1 MTLPAA
7 TKPTPTVTLNPRATA
22 PEVPTPSPTVNAELT
37 KIVRRDDDD
46 YLETRPLDFRLISRL
61 MGFMSPYATRRNW
74 LLVAALLRAFQL
86 PALTWVLAAVINGP
100 IQRGD
105 TQGVIW
111 GAVGFGVLAIFTQV
125 TMHFR
130 QRLALELGEDV
141 VFDLRNAI
149 FAHLQTMPMS
159 YFHKTKVGRI
169 IGRMVSDIEDVRIG
183 VQEVMFVSLVALGQ
197 MLVAAACMLWFDA
210 VLFLIVLGMAPILWG
225 INRYFHSKLSVVLR
239 QMRESFS
246 RVTATLAE
254 SVIGIRVTQGF
265 VRQEEN
271 ARLFGN
277 LVKDHSRYNTA
288 VQHTHGLFL
297 PLLEL
302 NTQVF
307 IALLLVIG
315 GWRVLNQSSQAN
327 VGELVGFF
335 FMANVFFSPLTIL
348 GNQYNQAMTAMA
360 GAERLF
366 VLLDLEPEWKDAPDA
381 IELPRYEGRVEFQNV
396 TFGYDPQRPILHD
409 ISFVATPGQT
419 VALVGPTGS
428 GKSSIINLLSKFY
441 LPQSGR
447 VLVDGHDLLTIT
459 SASLH
464 RSFGIVLQQNFL
476 FQGTVAQNIRFSKPT
491 ATDEEL
497 QDVCRRLDCLDLIES
512 LPSGFET
519 QVGER
524 GNHLSLGQ
532 RQMVCFARAL
542 LADPRLLILDE
553 ATSSIDVKTEHR
565 LQTAL
570 SVLLRGRTSFVVA
583 HRLSTIRNADLVLA
597 LDHGRIIER
606 GTHDELIAQ
615 QGFYARLFERFSRAT
630 SLSVDHTD

>member
-1 MTLPAA
+1 MSLSASNSSAP
-7 TKPTPTVTLNPRATA
+7 TA
-22 PEVPTPSPTVNAELT
+22 PPQSPGIPGGETRSSTTVPTELT
-37 KIVRRDDDD
+37 RIGRRDDDD
-46 YLETRPLDFRLISRL
+46 YLETRPLDLRLISRL
-61 MGFMSPYATRRNW
+61 MGFMRPYATQRNW
-74 LLVAALLRAFQL
+74 LLVSALLRSFQL
-86 PALTWVLAAVINGP
+86 PGLTYVLAAVINGP
-100 IQRGD
+100 IEQGD
-105 TQGVIW
+105 PNGVMW
-111 GAVGFGVLAIFTQV
+111 GAIAFGVLAIFTQI

-130 QRLALELGEDV
+130 QRLALELGEAV

-149 FAHLQTMPMS
+149 FAHLQRMPMS

-197 MLVAAACMLWFDA
+197 MLVAAICMLWFDA
-210 VLFLIVLGMAPILWG
+210 GLFLIVLGLAPVLWG
-225 INRYFHSKLSVVLR
+225 INRYFHNKLSIVLR
-239 QMRESFS
+239 QARESFS
-246 RVTATLAE
+246 RVTATLVE

-265 VRQEEN
+265 VRQKEN
-271 ARLFGN
+271 ARLFGE

-307 IALLLVIG
+307 ISLLLVIG
-315 GWRVLNQSSQAN
+315 GWRVLNPESSTN

-381 IELPRYEGRVEFQNV
+381 VALSEIAGRVVFENV
-396 TFGYDPQRPILHD
+396 TFGYDPARPVLRD
-409 ISFVATPGQT
+409 ITFCAEPGQT
-419 VALVGPTGS
+419 IALVGPTGS

-447 VLVDGHDLLTIT
+447 ILIDDRDLLTVQGE
-459 SASLH
+459 SLH
-464 RSFGIVLQQNFL
+464 RKFGIVLQQNFL
-476 FQGTVAQNIRFSKPT
+476 FQGTVAQNIRFSQPD
-491 ATDEEL
+491 ATDDDL
-497 QDVCRRLDCLDLIES
+497 RTVCHRLDCLDLIES
-512 LPSGFET
+512 LPKGFET
-519 QVGER
+519 KVGER
-524 GNHLSLGQ
+524 GNQLSLGQ

-553 ATSSIDVKTEHR
+553 ATSSIDVKTERR

-570 SVLLRGRTSFVVA
+570 SVLLKGRTSFVVA
-583 HRLSTIRNADLVLA
+583 HRLSTIRNADLVLV

-615 QGFYARLFERFSRAT
+615 HGFYAQLFERFSRA
-630 SLSVDHTD
+630 SSGAPRLPR